1 MHGMWK
7 FPGQGSN
14 LHRSCSNTGSLTPC
28 ATGELPPVIILKDSS
43 WCPLEKRWQMLSTE
57 LWMTSCSQGEE
68 TAQTGQRKDAV
79 GPSHLHCLGMPL
91 LLIPGPGSWGRRTLE
106 RLRWTLVRVA
116 IGGVPVVAQR
126 KRIRL
131 GTMKFAGS
139 IPDLAQGVKDLALL

>member
-1 MHGMWK
+1 M
-7 FPGQGSN
+7 
-14 LHRSCSNTGSLTPC
+14 
-28 ATGELPPVIILKDSS
+28 IILKDSS

-57 LWMTSCSQGEE
+57 LWMRSCSQGEE

-131 GTMKFAGS
+131 GTMRLRVRS
-139 IPDLAQGVKDLALL
+139 LTSLRELRIWRCCELWCRLQTWLRSGVAMAVA